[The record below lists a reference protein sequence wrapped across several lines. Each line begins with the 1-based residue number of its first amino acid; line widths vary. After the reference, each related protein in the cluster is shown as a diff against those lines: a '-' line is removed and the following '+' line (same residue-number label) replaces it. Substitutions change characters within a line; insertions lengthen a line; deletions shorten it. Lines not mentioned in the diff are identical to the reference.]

1 MLWLTQDKRSLRS
14 LAHHTHPMTPPSR
27 DDRVV
32 TALASANAALATHN
46 ETMWREE
53 LEEAKERDRKTVRFA
68 EMGQEFDNLM
78 AWYESRK
85 RVYYAQYS
93 DSVRKA
99 WKQWGAKEERVK
111 VQKAKRLEQKSD
123 IEREITMLQRRM

>member
-1 MLWLTQDKRSLRS
+1 MADAGQEVSQKLGASHSPDD
-14 LAHHTHPMTPPSR
+14 PPSR

-32 TALASANAALATHN
+32 AALASANAALATLN
-46 ETMWREE
+46 ETMRREE

-85 RVYYAQYS
+85 QVYYAQYS

-99 WKQWGAKEERVK
+99 WKQWSAKEEHAN
-111 VQKAKRLEQKSD
+111 VQKAKRLEQMSD
-123 IEREITMLQRRM
+123 IEREITMLQRQL